1 MIAIG
6 VTGSIGS
13 GKSTVAKLI
22 TKKKYPLFSADKTVS
37 NLYKDS
43 KFIELLSKKF
53 NLRRKKNIKDQ
64 IKLVIQKNKNKIKT
78 LESIIHPV
86 VRKKM
91 NNFLKKKNKILVL
104 EIPLL
109 VESKLN
115 KYFDKIIFVDAK
127 KKIRLKR
134 YLKQNPD
141 KKMFEMLN
149 KRQLSSVVKKKVCD
163 LIINND
169 HSLGILRKNVKNF
182 IENYE

>member
-1 MIAIG
+1 M
-6 VTGSIGS
+6 
-13 GKSTVAKLI
+13 
-22 TKKKYPLFSADKTVS
+22 P
-37 NLYKDS
+37 
-43 KFIELLSKKF
+43 
-53 NLRRKKNIKDQ
+53 
-64 IKLVIQKNKNKIKT
+64 
-78 LESIIHPV
+78 
-86 VRKKM
+86 
-91 NNFLKKKNKILVL
+91 
-104 EIPLL
+104 
-109 VESKLN
+109 
-115 KYFDKIIFVDAK
+115 K

>member
-1 MIAIG
+1 
-6 VTGSIGS
+6 
-13 GKSTVAKLI
+13 
-22 TKKKYPLFSADKTVS
+22 
-37 NLYKDS
+37 
-43 KFIELLSKKF
+43 
-53 NLRRKKNIKDQ
+53 
-64 IKLVIQKNKNKIKT
+64 
-78 LESIIHPV
+78 
-86 VRKKM
+86 M